1 VILVE
6 KICLY
11 LTINKQTT
19 TNKPIMAKET
29 MKSRVLNFVESQG
42 SARYTDIIRF
52 IVDYKFGPGAYDNT
66 RIHNPWNLGKA
77 ENPYRGYY
85 STSMMPDGYLRN
97 GRERL
102 VKGADGLY
110 TVERQA

>member
-1 VILVE
+1 
-6 KICLY
+6 
-11 LTINKQTT
+11 
-19 TNKPIMAKET
+19 MAKTT

-52 IVDYKFGPGAYDNT
+52 VVDHKFGEGTYDVT
-66 RIHNPWNLGKA
+66 ERDRWTGHFKK
-77 ENPYRGYY
+77 PYRGYY
-85 STSMMPDGYLRN
+85 GTNMLPTGYLRN

-110 TVERQA
+110 TVNRQA

>member
-1 VILVE
+1 
-6 KICLY
+6 
-11 LTINKQTT
+11 
-19 TNKPIMAKET
+19 MAKET

-52 IVDYKFGPGAYDNT
+52 IVDYKFGPGTYDNT
-66 RIHNPWNLGKA
+66 RAHNVWRLGKA

-85 STSMMPDGYLRN
+85 SSAMARGGMYQQPGHFLTGP
-97 GRERL
+97 ERL

-110 TVERQA
+110 IVNRQA

>member
-1 VILVE
+1 MI
-6 KICLY
+6 
-11 LTINKQTT
+11 
-19 TNKPIMAKET
+19 KET

-66 RIHNPWNLGKA
+66 RTYQGMWPCKP

-85 STSMMPDGYLRN
+85 ASAMTQGGMYHRQGYFLT
-97 GRERL
+97 GPERL

-110 TVERQA
+110 TVNRQA

>member
-1 VILVE
+1 
-6 KICLY
+6 
-11 LTINKQTT
+11 
-19 TNKPIMAKET
+19 MAKTT

-52 IVDYKFGPGAYDNT
+52 VVDYKFGPGAYDNT
-66 RIHNPWNLGKA
+66 RTYNAWGLGKA

-85 STSMMPDGYLRN
+85 GTNMMPTGYLRN

-110 TVERQA
+110 TVNRQA